1 MYSAGGRAKS
11 FQNRFKPPASKRR
24 ERNKK
29 KKRRRWGRRE
39 DQCSESL
46 RRGSGQWGFCQD
58 RSVHMRLPV
67 CTGGTAHSATA
78 GQGGTSATGAS
89 DDEPSCPCHHLAVRE
104 RGGEELDA
112 GGIIIMAPSCSCMH
126 ACVDPSKYSI
136 RFRSAHAGGREWR
149 HTTSQSQVMRRK
161 MPDLTDQ
168 TSFRHWAGGRAWWR
182 MGMGARG

>member
-29 KKRRRWGRRE
+29 KKETTMGAARGPV
-39 DQCSESL
+39 L

-126 ACVDPSKYSI
+126 CHCMHAWIRPSTPSG
-136 RFRSAHAGGREWR
+136 SGLQVVASGD
-149 HTTSQSQVMRRK
+149 TTSQSQVMRRK
-161 MPDLTDQ
+161 MPDL
-168 TSFRHWAGGRAWWR
+168 AGRAWWR